1 MTGRARKARAWRAV
15 VVAVAGL
22 ALAAC
27 TTTTAAKPPSLY
39 QRLGGREGIRGVVD
53 DFVAT
58 AAADDRIKD
67 RFAGLPPARV
77 EQLKTHLS
85 DQICEATGGP
95 CSYLGRD
102 MKATHQGM
110 KISDAE
116 WTATVEDLVKAMDKR
131 KVAPEDQQALLGLL
145 GPMKADIV
153 GQ

>member
-1 MTGRARKARAWRAV
+1 MRGHAIRRLG
-15 VVAVAGL
+15 VAGMAI

-27 TTTTAAKPPSLY
+27 ATTMAAKPPSLY

-58 AAADDRIKD
+58 AAADDRVKG
-67 RFAGLPPARV
+67 RFTGLAPAAV
-77 EQLKTHLS
+77 EKLKTNLS

-102 MKATHQGM
+102 MKTTHKGM
-110 KISDAE
+110 SISDTE
-116 WTATVEDLVKAMDKR
+116 WNATVEDLAKAMDKR
-131 KVAPEDQQALLGLL
+131 NVAPEDQKALLGLL

>member
-1 MTGRARKARAWRAV
+1 MTGHAIRRLG
-15 VVAVAGL
+15 VAAMAL

-27 TTTTAAKPPSLY
+27 ATTMAAKPPSLY

-58 AAADDRIKD
+58 AAADDRVKG
-67 RFAGLPPARV
+67 RFTGLAPAAV
-77 EQLKTHLS
+77 EKLKTNLS

-102 MKATHQGM
+102 MKTTHKGM
-110 KISDAE
+110 SISDTE
-116 WTATVEDLVKAMDKR
+116 WNATVEDLAKAMDKR
-131 KVAPEDQQALLGLL
+131 NVAPEDQKALLGLL

>member
-1 MTGRARKARAWRAV
+1 MTGRLMRAMR
-15 VVAVAGL
+15 VAGLGL

-27 TTTTAAKPPSLY
+27 TTTMAAKPPSLY

-58 AAADDRIKD
+58 AVADDRIKG
-67 RFAGLPPARV
+67 RFAGLQPAQV

-102 MKATHQGM
+102 MKATHRGM
-110 KISDAE
+110 KISDEE
-116 WTATVEDLVKAMDKR
+116 WNATVEDLVKAMDKR
-131 KVAPEDQQALLGLL
+131 KVAPQDQQALLAVL
-145 GPMKADIV
+145 GPMKGDIV

>member
-1 MTGRARKARAWRAV
+1 MTRRAMRAMR
-15 VVAVAGL
+15 VAGAGL
-22 ALAAC
+22 ALWAC
-27 TTTTAAKPPSLY
+27 ATTMAAKPPSLY

-53 DFVAT
+53 DFVAQVV
-58 AAADDRIKD
+58 ADDRIKG
-67 RFAGLPPARV
+67 RFAALAPADV
-77 EQLKTHLS
+77 EKLKTHLS

-110 KISDAE
+110 KISDME
-116 WTATVEDLVKAMDKR
+116 WNATVEDLVKAMDKR